1 MKKILA
7 KIQEMMVN
15 WFNSPNP
22 LFEFDIYKQG
32 NKLLLF
38 VSFLRFGKVLTLCHP
53 EEKDDIHSGVLRE
66 WEDELC
72 PYDFPTKEEMAEA
85 RKAKVECDIEGWEWE
100 DESKEPDSYEGIY
113 LSKISGRMFEA
124 TLDGNSYIINYC
136 DDLPNDIG
144 SISRAGFVLQV
155 EYLDC
160 YQQVFSYLEIE
171 RGIE

>member
-7 KIQEMMVN
+7 KILERMGN

-53 EEKDDIHSGVLRE
+53 EEKEDVHSGVLRE
-66 WEDELC
+66 WDDELC
-72 PYDFPTKEEMAEA
+72 PYDFPTKEEKEEA
-85 RKAKVECDIEGWEWE
+85 QSLAKVE
-100 DESKEPDSYEGIY
+100 SEPDSYEGIY
-113 LSKISGRMFEA
+113 LSEVSGRMFEA
-124 TLDGNSYIINYC
+124 ILLEDGNRYLINYC
-136 DDLPNDIG
+136 DDLPRNFEIIRVDVFRIH
-144 SISRAGFVLQV
+144 V
-155 EYLDC
+155 ETLNV